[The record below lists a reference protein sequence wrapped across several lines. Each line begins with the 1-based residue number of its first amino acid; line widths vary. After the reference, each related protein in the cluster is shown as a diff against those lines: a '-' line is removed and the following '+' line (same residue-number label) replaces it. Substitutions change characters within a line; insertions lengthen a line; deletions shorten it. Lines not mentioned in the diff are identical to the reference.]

1 MREIQFKEKDRQ
13 LWWFLRH
20 GAPSGGDKWIYKRQ
34 RNVNLQKMNQ
44 LNNLWNLNNCNRKVN
59 ERCILNLNF
68 YIRNEPIFFQVS
80 RKMQWLTDNIFSL
93 NTKLG
98 QNESFAI
105 RSSPQTSIS
114 TSDDASV
121 DKSWRNFWIWIK
133 WIISCACF
141 AAS

>member
-13 LWWFLRH
+13 LWWFLRNLVVIY
-20 GAPSGGDKWIYKRQ
+20 GYINDNGTSICKKWIIIIILRIWTTATEKLMKDEYWIWIFIFE
-34 RNVNLQKMNQ
+34 MN
-44 LNNLWNLNNCNRKVN
+44 R
-59 ERCILNLNF
+59 F
-68 YIRNEPIFFQVS
+68 FFQVS